1 MKALFVFVALSV
13 ILTPHFLFS
22 QNEIKNYEPPEVTK
36 GSDLNVSFNSS
47 FSSFKSIYSGNTQ
60 TGGHLN
66 FNGSYD
72 CWKLTDRLNYAVN
85 VSSEI
90 YFDKSNSTEVI
101 IDVDISEE
109 QVYLNSS
116 NYLRAGASYYFLKN
130 KFYGGLFTQA
140 NAYFA
145 NKTNP
150 SYYADF
156 FPSVGFGKLVDAAE
170 VTDADN
176 FEKVLIKQKVI
187 SKPLSSG
194 VKKKLIEL
202 LDRRNN
208 SEFYSKY
215 KDDAEIEFYS
225 QVERLL
231 TDEGVI
237 NSPLSSRTT
246 LKLFQTLSNSK
257 FIFYPKYKGYQ
268 IQAELDYTMDN
279 NSGYDAVQTGYI
291 KSATLSAIYGL
302 PINAKLSLLGAA
314 FFTVP
319 VKYNYLN
326 DYDYYTFHSPISLVQ
341 YFQRPNYDN
350 ELVPFFKGSKGSE
363 NFSYKMSGA
372 LDAYYNISSVAG
384 ANFHGQLN
392 LAKFT
397 GSASNAL
404 ASYEIR
410 AELDYNILSK
420 MILELSAN
428 YDKSFYSGYDFGGA
442 FRINYIIF

>member
-1 MKALFVFVALSV
+1 MKALFVFAALSV
-13 ILTPHFLFS
+13 ILTPRFLFS
-22 QNEIKNYEPPEVTK
+22 QDEIKNYLPPEVIK

-47 FSSFKSIYSGNTQ
+47 FSSSKSNYSGDKR
-60 TGGHLN
+60 TGGRLN

-72 CWKLTDRLNYAVN
+72 CWKLTDRLNYAISALSN
-85 VSSEI
+85 INFE
-90 YFDKSNSTEVI
+90 KSNSTDVI
-101 IDVDISEE
+101 SNADISEE
-109 QVYLNSS
+109 RVYLSSS

-130 KFYGGLFTQA
+130 KLYGGIFTKTS
-140 NAYFA
+140 AYFG
-145 NKTNP
+145 NKTKP
-150 SYYADF
+150 YYNADF
-156 FPSVGFGKLVDAAE
+156 FPSIGFGKLVDAAE

-187 SKPLSSG
+187 SKPLSAD

-237 NSPLSSRTT
+237 SSPLSSRTT

-268 IQAELDYTMDN
+268 FQAEIDYTMDN
-279 NSGYDAVQTGYI
+279 GGFEAVQTEYF

-302 PINAKLSLLGAA
+302 PINAKLSLLGTA

-319 VKYNYLN
+319 VKYNYLD
-326 DYDYYTFHSPISLVQ
+326 DYDYYDFHSPISLVQ
-341 YFQRPNYDN
+341 YFQRPNYNN
-350 ELVPFFKGSKGSE
+350 ELVPFFEGSKGSE
-363 NFSYKMSGA
+363 SFSYKMSGA
-372 LDAYYNISSVAG
+372 VDAFYNINSIAG

-392 LAKFT
+392 LAKLT
-397 GSASNAL
+397 GGAGSAL

-420 MILELSAN
+420 MILELSVN